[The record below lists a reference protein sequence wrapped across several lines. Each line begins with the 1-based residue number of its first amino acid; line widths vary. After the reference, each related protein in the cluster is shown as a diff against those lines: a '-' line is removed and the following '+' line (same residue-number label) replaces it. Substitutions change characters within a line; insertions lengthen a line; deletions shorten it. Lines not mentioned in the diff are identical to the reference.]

1 MTYQPQSEHHR
12 QYERTYRLGMHS
24 GWTQGAKWTGFF
36 PTPILYVVIA
46 LCRFEVFFMVLDP
59 AGEL

>member
-1 MTYQPQSEHHR
+1 
-12 QYERTYRLGMHS
+12 MHS